1 MRGER
6 GFTLIE
12 ALIAFAIL
20 AVVTVALYEAMG
32 TGLRGFDRA
41 AENDE
46 ALLIAQSE
54 FDRLAATSTMPS
66 EGMEGAIEG
75 TPFRW
80 RAVPV
85 PETQAEPEHL
95 RMSPLRLQRVR
106 VIVSWRDREI
116 AVEKTLLVQRGTGG

>member
-1 MRGER
+1 MTGER

-54 FDRLAATSTMPS
+54 FDRISATKSIQA
-66 EGMEGAIEG
+66 EGMQGAIEG

-85 PETQAEPEHL
+85 PDTKAEPEHL
-95 RMSPLRLQRVR
+95 RLSPLRLQKVR

-116 AVEKTLLVQRGTGG
+116 AVEKTLLVLRGTGG